1 MILLLLVGDQHGMG
15 RRWTREYTPAPV
27 LSCLDD
33 AGQLTPTWARGI
45 TAVTLERM
53 HCELA
58 ERPVTE
64 GSARDQRDAVHP
76 VASARSSPPSFP
88 SLTVL
93 TLEPTLPWRIDCS
106 FSEKKIQSG
115 NDWHQRRIQLTLSH
129 CR

>member
-1 MILLLLVGDQHGMG
+1 MPA
-15 RRWTREYTPAPV
+15 RRARRGLRLQLAVITPARD
-27 LSCLDD
+27 CRLDSPD
-33 AGQLTPTWARGI
+33 QRTPTWARWER
-45 TAVTLERM
+45 TSAVMLERT
-53 HCELA
+53 HVAIA

-64 GSARDQRDAVHP
+64 GSARDQRDAAHP

>member
-1 MILLLLVGDQHGMG
+1 RPPRRARACSMSSASAIHGATRCDAG
-15 RRWTREYTPAPV
+15 RADRAAPVPAPAADLGCFWIREHTPAPV
-27 LSCLDD
+27 PSCLDD

-93 TLEPTLPWRIDCS
+93 TLEPTLP
-106 FSEKKIQSG
+106 
-115 NDWHQRRIQLTLSH
+115 
-129 CR
+129 